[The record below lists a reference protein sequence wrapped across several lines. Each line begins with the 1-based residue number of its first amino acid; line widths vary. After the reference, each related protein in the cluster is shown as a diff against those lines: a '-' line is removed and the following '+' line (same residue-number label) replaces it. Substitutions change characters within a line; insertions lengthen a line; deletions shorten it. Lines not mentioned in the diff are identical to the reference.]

1 MGISASKPF
10 HAWDRHGAGSRNYP
24 GRTRQKR
31 CATVKRKRCSSR
43 LITAFALLL
52 LNLAPV
58 QAERLRIATYN
69 SDLSRKGPGLLLR
82 DILRGEDAQIHAVM
96 RVISSISPDV
106 LLLQDFD

>member
-1 MGISASKPF
+1 
-10 HAWDRHGAGSRNYP
+10 
-24 GRTRQKR
+24 
-31 CATVKRKRCSSR
+31 
-43 LITAFALLL
+43 
-52 LNLAPV
+52 
-58 QAERLRIATYN
+58 LRIATYN